1 MDPAE
6 WPLLLELEDFSGGMT
21 LALRVWRRPETG
33 AINLRE
39 WRTLAMKMIT
49 QGQENQ
55 GKQSN
60 HRVCNLCGT
69 EYAARSKFERF
80 CQGCK
85 EHSELYHF
93 HEWLPAC

>member
-1 MDPAE
+1 
-6 WPLLLELEDFSGGMT
+6 
-21 LALRVWRRPETG
+21 
-33 AINLRE
+33 
-39 WRTLAMKMIT
+39 MKMIT